1 MLALKDAFDD
11 ESDSIPNDLTQF
23 ALDAFQWRLIDEELA
38 AITFD
43 SANEELVGIRGT
55 ATLRHSMRFEGS
67 GIAVAVSMME
77 SSVVVSIEP
86 AATYQCRIEG
96 PRVALDVETDE
107 HGQLAVSH
115 SQLPIR
121 LIVDVDGGRFV
132 TPWITG

>member
-1 MLALKDAFDD
+1 MLALRDAYDD
-11 ESDSIPNDLTQF
+11 ESDPIPNDLTQF

-43 SANEELVGIRGT
+43 SATEELVGIRGT

-86 AATYQCRIEG
+86 TSTYHCRIEG
-96 PRVALDVETDE
+96 PRVALDVDT
-107 HGQLAVSH
+107 
-115 SQLPIR
+115 
-121 LIVDVDGGRFV
+121 
-132 TPWITG
+132 